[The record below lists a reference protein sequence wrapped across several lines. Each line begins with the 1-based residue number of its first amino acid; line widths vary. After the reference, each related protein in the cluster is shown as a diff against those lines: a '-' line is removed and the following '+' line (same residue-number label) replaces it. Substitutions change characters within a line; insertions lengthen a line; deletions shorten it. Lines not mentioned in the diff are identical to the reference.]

1 MAERQPQVLL
11 IDDSA
16 QDAELIARELRK
28 SFGGAQIERVDTP
41 SALKAAL
48 QLARWDVVLSDNRMP
63 AFSGMEALHLVKAT
77 APDLPFILVTGTMG
91 EEAAVEALKAG
102 VDDYV
107 LKSNLPHLKE
117 VFERQLRE
125 ADQRRERRHSLDA
138 LQESEQRFRQL
149 AENIDALFYLTDL
162 ENRRLFYASPAYEKI
177 WGRSL
182 ESLYAD
188 PRSWYAAVH
197 PDDRAQ
203 TVRQVERAAA
213 GPTETGY
220 RIIRADGA
228 VRWLRS
234 RRFPVRD
241 SSGNPYRIAG
251 IIEDI
256 TERREAEERIA
267 RLNRMREVMSGI
279 DALIVRVRDR
289 EELYREACRIAV
301 EVGQMRM
308 AWIGMHDRK
317 ANSVV
322 PVAWHGGE
330 ESFLR
335 LITMAI
341 QAPMP
346 EGKGLGRRAI
356 REGRAVVIN
365 DMEHDTTSLL
375 RAEALKRGY
384 RSAAALP
391 LAVGAEVYGVLGL
404 FAAEPGF
411 FDEDEM
417 RLLTELAGDVSF
429 ALDHIEKSERLNYLA
444 LYDSLTGLANRTLFH
459 ERLAEHVRVAERTG
473 DRFAVCVFDVERIK
487 TINDTLGRQA
497 GDALLAQIAER
508 MRQAAADEGAVAR
521 VSGDGFAFLVSGVK
535 TDDDAARQLEGR
547 LRACF
552 GSSFMIGEQALAVS
566 ARAGVAL
573 FPNDGRKEDVLFAN
587 AEAACIR
594 AKETGERYLFYTR
607 QMTETVA
614 ENLRL
619 ENKLRRALEHDEFVL
634 HYQPKVNA
642 QTRRIEGAEALIRW
656 QSPEL
661 GLVPPM
667 QFIPLMEETG
677 LILEA
682 GAWALRQAVADHH
695 AWVRSGLPAI
705 RIAVNVSALQ
715 LRQRDFVEQVQ
726 SALADEGRPPA
737 IDLELTE
744 SLLMKDIDRNVET
757 LAALRA
763 LGMRVAIDD
772 FGTGH
777 SSLSYLARL
786 PVDTLKI
793 DRSFIITMLKDS
805 ASMTLVR
812 TIIALA
818 HSLKLDVVAE
828 GVDSEEQAQVL
839 CQLEC
844 DQMQGYLVS
853 RPLPRNEFGALLA
866 SYPDATS

>member
-1 MAERQPQVLL
+1 MPERQLQVLL
-11 IDDSA
+11 IDDSPE
-16 QDAELIARELRK
+16 DFELIARELRR

-41 SALKAAL
+41 GALKAAL
-48 QLARWDVVLSDNRMP
+48 QLARWDVVISDNRMP
-63 AFSGMEALHLVKAT
+63 AFSSMEALHLVKAS

-91 EEAAVEALKAG
+91 EEAAVETLKAG

-107 LKSNLPHLKE
+107 LKSNLPRLKE
-117 VFERQLRE
+117 VFDRQLRE
-125 ADQRRERRHSLDA
+125 AEQRRERRHSLDA
-138 LQESEQRFRQL
+138 LRESEQRFRQL
-149 AENIDALFYLTDL
+149 AENIDAFFYLMDL
-162 ENRRLFYASPAYEKI
+162 ENRRIFYASPVYERI

-188 PRSWYAAVH
+188 PRSWFTAVH
-197 PDDRAQ
+197 PDDRTE
-203 TVRQVERAAA
+203 TVRLVERAAA
-213 GPTETGY
+213 APTESRY

-228 VRWLRS
+228 VRWIRS

-241 SSGNPYRIAG
+241 PSGNPYRIAG
-251 IIEDI
+251 VVEDI
-256 TERREAEERIA
+256 TERREAEEKIA
-267 RLNRMREVMSGI
+267 RLNRVREVMSGI

-289 EELYREACRIAV
+289 QELYREACRIAV
-301 EVGQMRM
+301 EVGQLRM
-308 AWIGMHDRK
+308 AWLGMYDRGAK
-317 ANSVV
+317 SLV
-322 PVAWHGGE
+322 PVAWHGHE
-330 ESFLR
+330 EGFLR
-335 LITMAI
+335 LVTTAT
-341 QAPMP
+341 QVPMP
-346 EGKGLGRRAI
+346 EGQGLGRRAL
-356 REGRAVVIN
+356 REGKAVIIN
-365 DMEHDTTSLL
+365 DMEHDTTTLL
-375 RAEALKRGY
+375 RAEALERGY

-391 LAVGAEVYGVLGL
+391 LMVGGEISGMLGL

-411 FDEDEM
+411 FDEDEI

-429 ALDHIEKSERLNYLA
+429 ALDHIEKSERLDYLA

-459 ERLAEHVRVAERTG
+459 ERLAEHVRVADRSR
-473 DRFAVCVFDVERIK
+473 DRFAVCIFDVERFK

-497 GDALLAQIAER
+497 GDALLVQIAQR
-508 MRQAAADEGAVAR
+508 MRQAAADEGTLAR
-521 VSGDGFAFLVSGVK
+521 VSGDGFAFLVPAVK

-547 LRACF
+547 FRACF
-552 GSSFMIGEQALAVS
+552 GSPFRVGEQELIVS
-566 ARAGVAL
+566 AKGGVAL
-573 FPNDGRKEDVLFAN
+573 FPNDGAKEDALFAN
-587 AEAACIR
+587 AEAACMR
-594 AKETGERYLFYTR
+594 AKETGERFLFYTR

-619 ENKLRRALEHDEFVL
+619 ENKLRRALANDEFIL

-642 QTRRIEGAEALIRW
+642 RTRLIEGAEALIRW

-677 LILEA
+677 LILEV
-682 GAWALRQAVADHH
+682 GAWALRQAAADHR
-695 AWVRSGLPAI
+695 AWVKSGLPAP

-715 LRQRDFVEQVQ
+715 LRQRDFIERVE
-726 SALADEGRPPA
+726 SAIGEGDNPPA

-744 SLLMKDIDRNVET
+744 SLLMTDIDRNIET
-757 LAALRA
+757 LSAVRA

-812 TIIALA
+812 TIISLA
-818 HSLKLDVVAE
+818 HSLKLAVVAE
-828 GVDSEEQAQVL
+828 GVDSEEQAKVL

-853 RPLPRNEFGALLA
+853 KPLPRNDFGALLGG
-866 SYPDATS
+866 DRRTG